1 MAVVSISIPDA
12 LLRKA
17 DALIDKR
24 GFSGR
29 SELLRAC
36 VRDYLVAT
44 AAEERGGARS
54 ASVTLVYPHGEE
66 KPFARIRH
74 EYTDVVRSMM
84 HGHARKACIEI
95 FVVEGPAERV
105 RGFVDALRGTRS
117 ALQVGVVYADAWD
130 DEDLDAHGH
139 EADEEPAP
147 RRGRAPTGAR
157 TRGSHRLA

>member
-1 MAVVSISIPDA
+1 MAVVSISLPDA
-12 LLRKA
+12 LLGKA
-17 DALIDKR
+17 DALIEKR

-36 VRDYLVAT
+36 LRDYLVAT
-44 AAEERGGARS
+44 AAEDREGDRS

-74 EYTDVVRSMM
+74 EYADVVRSMM

-95 FVVEGPAERV
+95 FVVEGPAARV

-117 ALQVGVVYADAWD
+117 ALQVGAVYADAWGED
-130 DEDLDAHGH
+130 DH
-139 EADEEPAP
+139 EHETHEEPAPP
-147 RRGRAPTGAR
+147 RRGRAPSAAKKR
-157 TRGSHRLA
+157 S